1 MSTTGTTAASGA
13 GGSGVV
19 LRVRGLE
26 AGYERRAG
34 HGFGRERVRAV
45 AGIDLTVRAGRTLG
59 IVGESGC
66 GKSTLARAIVGL
78 RPAFAGSIEFAGP
91 DLAATPPRRRR
102 RLSRDLQMVFQDPYT
117 SLNPRMTVASVISEG
132 WRVHSGIVPRDR
144 YGAEVARLLDLVG
157 LRAEHGARRLHEL
170 SGGQCQR
177 VGIAR
182 ALALRPRLI
191 VCDEAVSALD
201 VSVRAQI
208 LNLLAELQSELGV
221 AYLFI
226 SHDLDVVRHVAHEVA
241 VMYLGTIVE
250 HGDAAEVFADPQHP
264 YTRAL
269 LSAAPSVHD
278 RPGVGGDGA
287 AEGEIVLAG
296 DVPSPASPPS
306 GCRFRTR
313 CYMAADLC
321 AEKAPELAVRG
332 GLDRPVACHFA
343 DAAGATA
350 PPGPAPA

>member
-1 MSTTGTTAASGA
+1 MTVTAPDTD
-13 GGSGVV
+13 VV
-19 LRVRGLE
+19 LRVSGLE
-26 AGYERRAG
+26 AGYERPGR
-34 HGFGRERVRAV
+34 HGFGRTRVPVV

-78 RPAFAGSIEFAGP
+78 RPPFAGTIEFAGS
-91 DLAATPPRRRR
+91 DLAAAPPRRRR

-117 SLNPRMTVASVISEG
+117 SLNPRMTVAAVIAEG
-132 WRVHSGIVPRDR
+132 WSVHPGIVPRDR
-144 YGAEVARLLDLVG
+144 RDAEVARLLDLVG
-157 LRAEHGARRLHEL
+157 LRPEHGSRHLHEL

-177 VGIAR
+177 VAIAR

-208 LNLLAELQSELGV
+208 LNLLADLQSKLGV

-226 SHDLDVVRHVAHEVA
+226 SHDLDVVRHISHDVA
-241 VMYLGTIVE
+241 VMYLGTVVE
-250 HGDAAEVFADPQHP
+250 YGTAADVFGDPQHP

-278 RPGVGGDGA
+278 RPGSA
-287 AEGEIVLAG
+287 ADDIVLTG
-296 DVPSPASPPS
+296 EVPSPAAPPS

-313 CYMAADLC
+313 CYMASDAC
-321 AEKAPELAVRG
+321 AAEVPALTVRD
-332 GLDRPVACHFA
+332 GLPQSVACHFA
-343 DAAGATA
+343 DSSGSTA
-350 PPGPAPA
+350 PPPGR